1 MGVHGGQLFVALV
14 DSFPTG
20 FVLAK
25 FFPSL
30 WQFGSGFHTI
40 ADQPRR

>member
-25 FFPSL
+25 FLPSL
-30 WQFGSGFHTI
+30 QLFGSGCHTM
-40 ADQPRR
+40 ANEPRR